1 MDRGRDGSGNGV
13 AFGDV
18 ARDVMDHASAIVRDE
33 LRLGK
38 LSARRYAEHVR
49 RDVAPRAAFGLVAGV
64 LAGFAVLFG
73 LIALF
78 WGIASALGSVAWTFA
93 IYAGFFAVCA
103 IVAAALMGR
112 PPHRET
118 ADEIARRF
126 PAARARPTYPVHQLV
141 VQETSPAAH
150 AKEIEEARR
159 EATDRVVIRSS

>member
-64 LAGFAVLFG
+64 LAGLAVLFG

-78 WGIASALGSVAWTFA
+78 WGIASALGSVAWTFV
-93 IYAGFFAVCA
+93 IYAAAFAVGA
-103 IVAAALMGR
+103 VIAAGLRGR
-112 PPHRET
+112 PPHRES

-126 PAARARPTYPVHQLV
+126 PAARTREAFPEHQLV
-141 VQETSPAAH
+141 IQETSPEAH

-159 EATDRVVIRSS
+159 EARL